1 MLRQREIASTSR
13 NSNNNNNRTSSDVWD
28 SNSTES
34 IYNSSVSIILD
45 GAAANPPL
53 ASATTNSMIPTNN
66 TLRINA
72 EPLRHRFDPN
82 NLSDNTI
89 IENLREVFP
98 PGADIPIDLQFPRN
112 RFRFIQAA
120 DAANNNYPR
129 TRSYYKFK
137 VFPWIFIKVSLDRLN
152 LLALLDRNLTLGET
166 LLSTFLGILVSVLGA
181 ILLHLGFY
189 QDLLAF
195 VFCLVVASC
204 QYSLLKSVQPDAAS
218 PTHGFN
224 RVIAYSRP
232 IYFILFSLV
241 VLLLHISIINESY
254 YTAFTLYGVHFTNKQ
269 ILTIT
274 RDFLVNFILFFPVIF
289 SLGLFPQINTF
300 TMYLLEQL
308 DMFAFGGNAMSSLL
322 ASFYCVFRSM
332 LAVIVMYGLAY
343 GGLIEPKSSQH
354 ILFSM
359 FCACLVTS
367 SYHLSRSASDPS
379 HVWNIVKKHLWP
391 PDVYRE
397 YKKAPKKGIGNN
409 KEITKS
415 DTTKD
420 LKNENILSDKKSEK
434 TGNEKSTEITEEL
447 VDPLP
452 HKLQKTVNARL
463 KSDIILCGL
472 IAVLVFGIH
481 ASTVFTVLQPEL
493 SPVLWCIAG
502 TLGFVLHYI
511 IPQLRKQLPWL
522 CIARPVLRSHEYG
535 QYQVRGPAKVMWF
548 ERVCVINQTKNF
560 YTNNKSSLQIYVYL
574 CFLERNMVY
583 PLLFLAALT
592 EDSPKIVQKF
602 GALGGALIVVV
613 CGMRCL
619 RGSYSN
625 QSSQYLV
632 LIFTVLF
639 FKYDYKLYQESF
651 LIDYFIMNVLYHRA
665 YELLL
670 KVNYKFNMDT

>member
-1 MLRQREIASTSR
+1 M
-13 NSNNNNNRTSSDVWD
+13 
-28 SNSTES
+28 
-34 IYNSSVSIILD
+34 
-45 GAAANPPL
+45 NPPL
-53 ASATTNSMIPTNN
+53 TSSATNSMIPTNN

-82 NLSDNTI
+82 NLNDNNV

-98 PGADIPIDLQFPRN
+98 STNTDINLEIQIPRN

-120 DAANNNYPR
+120 DAANNNYSR
-129 TRSYYKFK
+129 TKSYYKFK
-137 VFPWIFIKVSLDRLN
+137 VFPWTYIKVTLDRLN

-166 LLSTFLGILVSVLGA
+166 LLSTFLGILVSLLGA

-232 IYFILFSLV
+232 IYFCLLSSVILI
-241 VLLLHISIINESY
+241 LHLSIINDFY
-254 YTAFTLYGVHFTNKQ
+254 YTAFTLYGIHFTNKA
-269 ILTIT
+269 ILVNT
-274 RDFLVNFILFFPVIF
+274 RDFLVSFILFFPVIF

-300 TMYLLEQL
+300 IMYALEQF
-308 DMFAFGGNAMSSLL
+308 DMFVFGGNAMSSLL
-322 ASFYCVFRSM
+322 ASFYCLFRSM
-332 LAVIVMYGLAY
+332 LAVIIMYGLAY

-359 FCACLVTS
+359 FCACLIAS

-379 HVWNIVKKHLWP
+379 HIWNIIKKHLWP

-397 YKKAPKKGIGNN
+397 YKKAPKKIVKSVDYKENIKTEN
-409 KEITKS
+409 KEVKNS
-415 DTTKD
+415 D
-420 LKNENILSDKKSEK
+420 NISVDKKGDK
-434 TGNEKSTEITEEL
+434 TDTSGEL

-463 KSDIILCGL
+463 KSDVILCGL
-472 IAVLVFGIH
+472 IALFVFGIH

-502 TLGFVLHYI
+502 SLGFLLHYI
-511 IPQLRKQLPWL
+511 IPQFRKQLPWL

-548 ERVCVINQTKNF
+548 ERVHFDCFDSIQN
-560 YTNNKSSLQIYVYL
+560 VYYI
-574 CFLERNMVY
+574 CFR
-583 PLLFLAALT
+583 FT
-592 EDSPKIVQKF
+592 F
-602 GALGGALIVVV
+602 
-613 CGMRCL
+613 
-619 RGSYSN
+619 
-625 QSSQYLV
+625 
-632 LIFTVLF
+632 IF
-639 FKYDYKLYQESF
+639 
-651 LIDYFIMNVLYHRA
+651 A
-665 YELLL
+665 LL
-670 KVNYKFNMDT
+670 KGIWYTLYYFWQL